1 METIKLDKNL
11 VFRQLEFKTSE
22 EVESYIADQL
32 LNQGYVKQG
41 YKKAL
46 LDREKQ
52 FPTALPS
59 SPPAIAIPHAN
70 ADLVNKT
77 TLAVVTLKNPVT
89 FKNMGAVDED
99 VNVQIVIALVISE
112 PHSQVE
118 VLQKVVGIV
127 QNEKLRKD
135 ILNANDNQ
143 TLINLVQNAIN

>member
-1 METIKLDKNL
+1 METIKLDKKL

-22 EVESYIADQL
+22 EVESHIADQL

>member
-143 TLINLVQNAIN
+143 TLINLVQNVIN

>member
-135 ILNANDNQ
+135 ILNAKDNQ

>member
-1 METIKLDKNL
+1 M
-11 VFRQLEFKTSE
+11 
-22 EVESYIADQL
+22 
-32 LNQGYVKQG
+32 
-41 YKKAL
+41 
-46 LDREKQ
+46 
-52 FPTALPS
+52 PS

-77 TLAVVTLKNPVT
+77 ILAVVTLKNPVT